1 MANRRGSI
9 PAARKEVAV
18 AVLLVDDR
26 DGRVLAEVQTE
37 DDLRTVLEG
46 WAKDDGSIP
55 EYLCLVELRSHH
67 GAVVGTDTSVKV
79 RPLPGP

>member
-1 MANRRGSI
+1 M
-9 PAARKEVAV
+9 

-67 GAVVGTDTSVKV
+67 GAVVGTDTSVKI